1 MEPKRP
7 TGTPIETPIGT
18 PITTPTGTPTET
30 PITTPITI
38 PTETPIETPIGALPN
53 NDNKQN
59 FFKITTIVAAV
70 IAICGIGF
78 GVYSIIQSS
87 QKDTQISDLKSQVSE
102 LEKTISDLSQ
112 TANETTNNNQTNS
125 EYDIKETYSG
135 DQYNPNTIYNI
146 SLNSLTGDFAYTPIY
161 ECGYINESDCQD
173 PTTYNGVIP
182 TDLLNQAVQLHGQID
197 FNESSD
203 FSSAAGQWFQAI
215 SLLISP
221 NDVVLVGCNQEGSL
235 SNCSV
240 YDNLKDYDSNHDE
253 KITNTEYSRFLLLKH
268 IPDLLQKT
276 SE

>member
-1 MEPKRP
+1 MEPEGS
-7 TGTPIETPIGT
+7 TGIPIETQIK
-18 PITTPTGTPTET
+18 TPTGA
-30 PITTPITI
+30 PI
-38 PTETPIETPIGALPN
+38 ETPIETPVS

-59 FFKITTIVAAV
+59 IFKITTIVATV

-78 GVYSIIQSS
+78 GIYSVIQSS
-87 QKDTQISDLKSQVSE
+87 QKDTQISDLKSQISE
-102 LEKTISDLSQ
+102 LEKKISDLSQ

-146 SLNSLTGDFAYTPIY
+146 SLNSLTGDFTYTPVY
-161 ECGYINESDCQD
+161 ECSYINESDCQD

-182 TDLLNQAVQLHGQID
+182 TDLLNQAVLLHDQID
-197 FNESSD
+197 FNESSEL
-203 FSSAAGQWFQAI
+203 SSAAGQWFQAI

-221 NDVVLVGCNQEGSL
+221 NYVMLVGCNQEGSL
-235 SNCSV
+235 SNCSA

-268 IPDLLQKT
+268 IPDLLQET